1 MSDTWVELSCRV
13 PKDLVDQLADFL
25 VDLSGSGVCID
36 NQMLDTFSLETLDE
50 SPILTVKAYF
60 TAGPE
65 LERNLAE
72 VTAYMAELCAA
83 VPEFSPLPPVVAVVK
98 QEDWA
103 TSWKQ
108 YFHTGTIGR
117 RLVLKPSWEEFDPKG
132 DQVIIEIDPGMAFGT
147 GTHPTTRLCLEALE
161 RIVDAAPPFTGM
173 SLPEAFNVL
182 DVGTGSGV
190 LAIAARKLG
199 GGHMVAL
206 DIDPQAVEVARQNL
220 ANNGITEALDVGI
233 TPVSEI
239 TAEFSVV
246 FANILAEDLIK
257 MSPLLS
263 PRLLPGGVLIL
274 SGILTEKE
282 GGVTA
287 AYAATGLTL
296 VEATRLDEW
305 SCLVYRRG
313 E

>member
-1 MSDTWVELSCRV
+1 MTDTWAELACLV

-25 VDLSGSGVCID
+25 VDLSGNGVCID
-36 NQMLDTFSLETLDE
+36 NQTLDTFSLDTLAE
-50 SPILTVKAYF
+50 SPIVTVKAYF
-60 TAGPE
+60 AAGQE
-65 LERNLAE
+65 MERNVAV
-72 VTAYMAELCAA
+72 VTAYLASLCTGL
-83 VPEFSPLPPVVAVVK
+83 PDFSPLPPVVSVVK

-117 RLVLKPSWEEFDPKG
+117 RLVLKPSWEEFSPEG
-132 DQVIIEIDPGMAFGT
+132 DQVVIEIDPGMAFGT

-161 RIVDAAPPFTGM
+161 RIVDAVPPFTG
-173 SLPEAFNVL
+173 SALPVSFTVL

-190 LAIAARKLG
+190 LAIASRKLG
-199 GGHMVAL
+199 AGYMVAL

-220 ANNGITEALDVGI
+220 ANNGITETLEVGT

-239 TAEFSVV
+239 TAGFSVV
-246 FANILAEDLIK
+246 FANILAEDLIR

-263 PRLLPGGVLIL
+263 PRLLPGGMLIL

-282 GGVTA
+282 AAVMT
-287 AYAATGLTL
+287 AYAATGLRL
-296 VEATRLDEW
+296 AEATRLEEW
-305 SCLVYRRG
+305 SCLVYCQG